1 VSRLAGLPLRD
12 GGLALVLGLLA
23 MAVPT
28 GGTALAAELS
38 DFFGTYVGNAQELED
53 PNALSRDMDIVIQ
66 PFHDEGFQI
75 NWITV
80 TKVDGR
86 RDVPGVERTVQSVFF
101 EPAED
106 GNFFVEVEADNPFRE
121 HETKLPMSGHA
132 VRWASLDDDT
142 LRVYS
147 FVVLEDG
154 RYELQIYNRALTD
167 IGLDIVYQ
175 RFDDGELVRQIKGTT
190 VRVEP

>member
-1 VSRLAGLPLRD
+1 MAHRLTLH
-12 GGLALVLGLLA
+12 GLALAVGLVA
-23 MAVPT
+23 MAGPT
-28 GGTALAAELS
+28 GGEALAAELS
-38 DFFGTYVGNAQELED
+38 DFFGTYVGNAQELGD
-53 PNALSRDMDIVIQ
+53 ADAAARDMDIVIQ
-66 PFHDEGFQI
+66 PFHDDGFQI

-86 RDVPGVERTVQSVFF
+86 RDVPGVERTVQSVLF

-132 VRWASLDDDT
+132 VRWASLDDDN

-167 IGLDIVYQ
+167 IGLDIVFQ
-175 RFDDGELVRQIKGTT
+175 RFDDGELVRQVKGST